1 MLEKD
6 PKQRLQ
12 LIEFM
17 EMEYYQ
23 IEEEELEEKIKT
35 LKEEIELKKQ
45 QKGD

>member
-23 IEEEELEEKIKT
+23 MEEEEVEEKIKT